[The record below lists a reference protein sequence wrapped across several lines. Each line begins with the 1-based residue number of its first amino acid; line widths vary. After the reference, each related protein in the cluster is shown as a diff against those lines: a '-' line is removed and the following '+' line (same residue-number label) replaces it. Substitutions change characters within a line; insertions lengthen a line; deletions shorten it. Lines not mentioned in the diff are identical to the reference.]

1 MNVLSIETS
10 CDETSAA
17 VVRDGRQV
25 LSNAVLTQIL
35 KHRPY
40 GGVVPEIAS
49 RCHVE
54 EMAGM
59 VDEAV
64 RKAGVAWNEIDR
76 IAVTYG
82 PGLATSLLVGLTAGK
97 ALAMRLGV
105 PLVGVNHIEAHVFS
119 LFLGDHAPSP
129 ASCSPLLVLMVSGG
143 HTYLIR
149 MDGMGRYK
157 LLGQTMDDAAG
168 EALDKGANLMKLGY
182 PGGPAIEQA
191 ARGGNAEFIRFPRG
205 TDRTPGGRF
214 GELDRDLCF
223 SYSGLKTSLLYY
235 LRDHPAALE
244 NGGLT
249 DVAASYQEAVF
260 DALLL
265 RVERALRADGYAA
278 LGCVGGVAR
287 NQRLRSKLED
297 AARKHHVPLLLAA
310 PEFCTDNAA
319 MIAGLA
325 GTGGA
330 IICMDDGSLDVRPDL
345 VIGSV

>member
-1 MNVLSIETS
+1 MNVLGIETS

-17 VVRDGRQV
+17 VVCDGRRV

-54 EMAGM
+54 EMTGM
-59 VDEAV
+59 VEEAV
-64 RKAGVAWNEIDR
+64 GKAGIGWNEIDR
-76 IAVTYG
+76 VAVTYG
-82 PGLATSLLVGLTAGK
+82 PGLATSLLVGLAAGK
-97 ALAMRLGV
+97 ALAMRLGI
-105 PLVGVNHIEAHVFS
+105 PLAGVNHIEAHVFS
-119 LFLGDHAPSP
+119 LFLGEQAPRP
-129 ASCSPLLVLMVSGG
+129 DDVAPLLVLMVSGG

-149 MDGMGRYK
+149 MDGIGRYR

-191 ARGGNAEFIRFPRG
+191 ARGGNVEFIRFPRG

-214 GELDRDLCF
+214 GELERDFCF

-235 LRDHPAALE
+235 LRNHPEALE
-244 NGGLT
+244 NGGLK

-265 RVERALRADGYAA
+265 RVERAFRVGSYKA

-287 NQRLRSKLED
+287 NQRLRAKLEH
-297 AARKHHVPLLLAA
+297 AARKHGVPLLLAA

-319 MIAGLA
+319 MIAGL
-325 GTGGA
+325 GGIEGA
-330 IICMDDGSLDVRPDL
+330 LLRMDEGDLDVRPDL
-345 VIGSV
+345 VIGSI